1 MPKGG
6 TRIGAGRPATD
17 KSRLVI
23 HVTENER
30 KAILELLESMR
41 QTNILPKET

>member
-30 KAILELLESMR
+30 KAILELLETMR
-41 QTNILPKET
+41 RTDILTKKT